1 MGPAPCFRVGGIQS
15 SLCLSSLPGVP
26 HPGEGPCMSGGSL
39 SPQNLCLSVICLF
52 AVCTILSVL
61 TLVLAVN
68 VNRPISH
75 VPLDTHTPV
84 STLSVHHTLSLA
96 DSPHC
101 CCYQLKNKHIL
112 WVSLHLGL
120 LSFLGLGSWVGTSRL
135 CIQTNVSFTG
145 RVTFGNLTDFSELF
159 FFFFL

>member
-1 MGPAPCFRVGGIQS
+1 MHVWGI
-15 SLCLSSLPGVP
+15 PIP
-26 HPGEGPCMSGGSL
+26 PKP
-39 SPQNLCLSVICLF
+39 LSVVCPF
-52 AVCTILSVL
+52 AVCTRLGVL

-68 VNRPISH
+68 VNGPISR

-84 STLSVHHTLSLA
+84 STLSVRHTLSLA

-101 CCYQLKNKHIL
+101 CCYQLQNKHIH

-120 LSFLGLGSWVGTSRL
+120 LSFLGLGSWVGTSWL

-145 RVTFGNLTDFSELF
+145 RATFGNLTDFSELF
-159 FFFFL
+159 